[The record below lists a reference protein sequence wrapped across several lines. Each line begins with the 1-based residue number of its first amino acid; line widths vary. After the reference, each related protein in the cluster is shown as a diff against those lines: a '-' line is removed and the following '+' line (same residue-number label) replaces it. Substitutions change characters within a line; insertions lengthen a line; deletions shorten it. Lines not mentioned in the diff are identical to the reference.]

1 MLTFGEYTN
10 STTHLLTRRNK
21 TSICL
26 SNDYWFDLL
35 EIDNDG
41 FISSIQWS
49 RHGTTNALHLLS
61 IQTLL
66 LPSPLNFTTNTGY
79 ANHSPTFLFVVAGV
93 FLYQVGILLFRF
105 ALFGVG
111 FIWNKGS
118 HSTHGS
124 SVPLLLLYYLTIFLI
139 HHVLSSYSEYYIR
152 NQW

>member
-79 ANHSPTFLFVVAGV
+79 ANHSPTTPIKIVLPT
-93 FLYQVGILLFRF
+93 QI
-105 ALFGVG
+105 
-111 FIWNKGS
+111 
-118 HSTHGS
+118 S
-124 SVPLLLLYYLTIFLI
+124 SIDPWGTAIIHWLMPLLSTIRLPLPLKLQQRA
-139 HHVLSSYSEYYIR
+139 HVACSIKCTIDLADRSMIKM
-152 NQW
+152 